1 MSKKLISIVCPCYNE
16 QDNLLKFKEKIEN
29 IFSNELNKY
38 EYEVFFVDDCST
50 DNSKSILRDFA
61 KNDSRMKIIFNAIN
75 YGPLKSSFNVLKYC
89 KGDAIVPMLPVDMQD
104 PPEVLVEF
112 VKKWENKIDI
122 VYGVKKKRQEGWLIC
137 KIRNL
142 YYLIVSRIS
151 NVNIP
156 PYVGEFQLIDKKI
169 NNILKDYDDH
179 YPYTRGLISTL
190 SSNSAPVEYTWKK
203 REGGVSNMRFL
214 KLVDLA
220 INGVISFSNAPIRIF
235 TLLGIIISF
244 ISFIFVSVQIITYFL
259 TDRMTVP
266 GISVLIVSIFFF
278 SGLQFL
284 FFGILGEY
292 IYAIHAQVR
301 RPPKF
306 VIEEEKINID

>member
-16 QDNLLKFKEKIEN
+16 QYNLLKFKEKVEN
-29 IFSNELNKY
+29 IFGNELNTY

-61 KNDSRMKIIFNAIN
+61 KKDTRLKIIFNAIN
-75 YGPLKSSFNVLKYC
+75 YGPLKSSFNALKYC

-112 VKKWENKIDI
+112 VKKWENKFDI

-142 YYLIVSRIS
+142 YYLIVSKIS

-169 NNILKDYDDH
+169 NNILKDYDDY

-220 INGVISFSNAPIRIF
+220 INGIISFSNAPIRIF
-235 TLLGIIISF
+235 TLLGIIISS
-244 ISFIFVSVQIITYFL
+244 ISFIFVSIQIFTYFL

-266 GISVLIVSIFFF
+266 GISVLIVSVFFF

-292 IYAIHAQVR
+292 IYAIHGQVR

>member
-61 KNDSRMKIIFNAIN
+61 KNDARMKIIFNAIN